1 MKWYTVF
8 NSRTK
13 FSDYRNMAPLPQ
25 MSEQAMQCFRQ
36 KRLEAQNGSINPT
49 VYAVVTAKDVLLFR
63 ILLTGQQDQYGRDIR
78 CAEGLYGSC
87 ADMRREWENVVTLAT
102 GLWNK
107 PDSWY
112 TQVVQ
117 DEHVAMLTP
126 EQAIQSVMDFV
137 PDTLPGTVSP
147 RDMIAKSDAICCFTI
162 GQNGIQLTQSLT
174 YHGRTVWQPTQ
185 KQQEYKIICHI
196 EKTERQAWMEAVDC
210 KHGKQSMVRSEY
222 IAMTQNGYPVK
233 KMQQAAQTL
242 RDYME
247 EQGWR
252 EAP

>member
-1 MKWYTVF
+1 MPFCPIVKQQMASDF
-8 NSRTK
+8 AIISRG
-13 FSDYRNMAPLPQ
+13 D
-25 MSEQAMQCFRQ
+25 
-36 KRLEAQNGSINPT
+36 
-49 VYAVVTAKDVLLFR
+49 
-63 ILLTGQQDQYGRDIR
+63 
-78 CAEGLYGSC
+78 
-87 ADMRREWENVVTLAT
+87 
-102 GLWNK
+102 
-107 PDSWY
+107 
-112 TQVVQ
+112 
-117 DEHVAMLTP
+117 
-126 EQAIQSVMDFV
+126 
-137 PDTLPGTVSP
+137 
-147 RDMIAKSDAICCFTI
+147 
-162 GQNGIQLTQSLT
+162 
-174 YHGRTVWQPTQ
+174 TVWQPAQ

>member
-36 KRLEAQNGSINPT
+36 KRLEAQNGSIHPA

-87 ADMRREWENVVTLAT
+87 ADMRREWETVVTLAT

-107 PDSWY
+107 PDSW
-112 TQVVQ
+112 
-117 DEHVAMLTP
+117 
-126 EQAIQSVMDFV
+126 
-137 PDTLPGTVSP
+137 
-147 RDMIAKSDAICCFTI
+147 
-162 GQNGIQLTQSLT
+162 
-174 YHGRTVWQPTQ
+174 
-185 KQQEYKIICHI
+185 
-196 EKTERQAWMEAVDC
+196 
-210 KHGKQSMVRSEY
+210 
-222 IAMTQNGYPVK
+222 
-233 KMQQAAQTL
+233 
-242 RDYME
+242 
-247 EQGWR
+247 
-252 EAP
+252 

>member
-1 MKWYTVF
+1 
-8 NSRTK
+8 
-13 FSDYRNMAPLPQ
+13 
-25 MSEQAMQCFRQ
+25 
-36 KRLEAQNGSINPT
+36 
-49 VYAVVTAKDVLLFR
+49 
-63 ILLTGQQDQYGRDIR
+63 
-78 CAEGLYGSC
+78 
-87 ADMRREWENVVTLAT
+87 
-102 GLWNK
+102 
-107 PDSWY
+107 
-112 TQVVQ
+112 
-117 DEHVAMLTP
+117 MLTP
-126 EQAIQSVMDFV
+126 EQAIQSVMNFV
-137 PDTLPGTVSP
+137 PDTLSGTVSP
-147 RDMIAKSDAICCFTI
+147 RDMIAKSDTICCFTI
-162 GQNGIQLTQSLT
+162 GQNGIQPTQPLT

-196 EKTERQAWMEAVDC
+196 EKAERQAWMEAVDC

>member
-36 KRLEAQNGSINPT
+36 KRLEAQNGSIHPT

-87 ADMRREWENVVTLAT
+87 DDMRREWETVVTLAT

-126 EQAIQSVMDFV
+126 EQAIQSVMNFV
-137 PDTLPGTVSP
+137 PDTLSGTVSP
-147 RDMIAKSDAICCFTI
+147 RDMIAKSDTICCFTI
-162 GQNGIQLTQSLT
+162 GQNGIQLTQPLT
-174 YHGRTVWQPTQ
+174 YHGRTVWQPAQ